1 MQFSPIRSFGFIDTP
16 THSLWRLFMSN
27 RLLQRDYF
35 RNILKYG
42 AIMTNKVCVII
53 GGGSGMGAAV
63 AREMNKRNYDL
74 ALMSPSKN
82 CEILANQLGGIAV
95 RGKAENATDLQELFN
110 TTMNRYGR
118 IDSLLIHVGGP
129 PKGDLLEISDEDW
142 ITANEMVLLPVI
154 RMSKLVTPIMQA
166 QGGGSIVNITTFS
179 AFEPSLTF
187 PTSSV
192 YRVGVSSFTKLY
204 SDRYGADNIRM
215 NCLLPGFTDS
225 LDLPQRFADMSVFK
239 RLASAEEQAKAAAF
253 LLTEDSSYITGQS
266 IRNDGGVTRSM

>member
-1 MQFSPIRSFGFIDTP
+1 VSE
-16 THSLWRLFMSN
+16 
-27 RLLQRDYF
+27 
-35 RNILKYG
+35 
-42 AIMTNKVCVII
+42 KVCMII
-53 GGGSGMGAAV
+53 GAGRGMGAAT
-63 AREMNKRNYDL
+63 ARVMYNKGYKL
-74 ALMSPSKN
+74 ALMSPSEN
-82 CEILANQLGGIAV
+82 CEILAKELGGLAV
-95 RGKAENATDLQELFN
+95 RGRAENTDDTQALFYD
-110 TTMNRYGR
+110 TMAAYGR

-129 PKGDLLEISDEDW
+129 PKGDLLDISEEDW
-142 ITANEMVLLPVI
+142 VKANEMILMPVI
-154 RMSKLVTPIMQA
+154 RMSKLVTPIMQK

-225 LDLPQRFADMSVFK
+225 LDLPQKFADMSVFK
-239 RLASAEEQAKAAAF
+239 RLAKAEEQARAAAF

-266 IRNDGGVTRSM
+266 IRSDGGVTRSM

>member
-1 MQFSPIRSFGFIDTP
+1 
-16 THSLWRLFMSN
+16 
-27 RLLQRDYF
+27 
-35 RNILKYG
+35 
-42 AIMTNKVCVII
+42 MTNKVCVII

-63 AREMNKRNYDL
+63 AREMKKRHYDL

-82 CEILANQLGGIAV
+82 CEILANELGGIAV
-95 RGKAENATDLQELFN
+95 KGKAENATDLQGLFN
-110 TTMNRYGR
+110 TTMEKYRR

-154 RMSKLVTPIMQA
+154 RMSKLVTPVMQS

-179 AFEPSLTF
+179 AFEPSLIF

-225 LDLPQRFADMSVFK
+225 LDLPQKFADMSC
-239 RLASAEEQAKAAAF
+239 LLYTSDAAD
-253 LLTEDSSYITGQS
+253 E
-266 IRNDGGVTRSM
+266 